1 MSRELPP
8 QNVSEMLL
16 LLLLPLPDTT
26 TVCSPVSSS
35 ECRRE
40 EDGRGP
46 KLESSG
52 SGRLLRV
59 SDRLLLAP
67 RPGTRVLNQPKT
79 LASPVDSFAAAA
91 SGHIFSTDSFLAPD
105 GGPNRLESALAAG
118 YCGS

>member
-1 MSRELPP
+1 MSRELLP
-8 QNVSEMLL
+8 QNVSERLL
-16 LLLLPLPDTT
+16 LLLLPLPETT
-26 TVCSPVSSS
+26 TVCSSVSSS

-46 KLESSG
+46 KFESSG

-59 SDRLLLAP
+59 SGRLPLDP
-67 RPGTRVLNQPKT
+67 RPGTRVLNQLKT

-91 SGHIFSTDSFLAPD
+91 SGQMFSTDSFLPPD
-105 GGPNRLESALAAG
+105 GGPNRLESALAGG